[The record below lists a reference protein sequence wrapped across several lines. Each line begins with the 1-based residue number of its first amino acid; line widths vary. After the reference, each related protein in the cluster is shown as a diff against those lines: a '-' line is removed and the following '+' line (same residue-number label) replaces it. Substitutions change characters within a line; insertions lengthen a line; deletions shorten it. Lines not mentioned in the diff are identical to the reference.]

1 MKLPCISNFVIVSDR
16 AIVPD
21 FVSVWRY
28 FHVIFFPIEVLFVHD
43 FEWHRRDSSVLVSLL
58 NRHERNKRCKVLF
71 QLSQVES
78 DVVFIELGV
87 VVVLHVLTDLR

>member
-1 MKLPCISNFVIVSDR
+1 
-16 AIVPD
+16 
-21 FVSVWRY
+21 
-28 FHVIFFPIEVLFVHD
+28 
-43 FEWHRRDSSVLVSLL
+43 VLVSLL

>member
-1 MKLPCISNFVIVSDR
+1 MQLPCVINFVIIPDR
-16 AIVPD
+16 AIVSD

-28 FHVIFFPIEVLFVHD
+28 FHVIFFPVEVLFVHD
-43 FEWHRRDSSVLVSLL
+43 FERHRRDSSVLVSLL

-78 DVVFIELGV
+78 NVVFIELGV
-87 VVVLHVLTDLR
+87 VVVLHVLADLR